1 MGLYFSI
8 CSLAFILILMYNFF
22 AKERINNLE
31 TKIYK
36 YLLLLTTFG
45 LTLDVITS
53 ILYNSGV
60 NYDNIFYILASK
72 FVFVYFVVWFIL
84 LTFYIKIISISN
96 MENSKKI
103 TNKTFNIF
111 LLLFILVTP
120 FIFILPI
127 NYKEINNVI
136 VPQGI
141 PVILTYGVSFMLI
154 IYGVYVTIRY
164 RKNIARNKAKPLYA
178 FVILLVVNF
187 TIQRFFSEAFL
198 INFLLT
204 LTVIIMYFT
213 IENPDVKMIQQLN
226 MAKDQAEKANQ
237 AKTEFLSN
245 MSH

>member
-111 LLLFILVTP
+111 QIGRAHV
-120 FIFILPI
+120 
-127 NYKEINNVI
+127 
-136 VPQGI
+136 
-141 PVILTYGVSFMLI
+141 
-154 IYGVYVTIRY
+154 
-164 RKNIARNKAKPLYA
+164 
-178 FVILLVVNF
+178 
-187 TIQRFFSEAFL
+187 
-198 INFLLT
+198 
-204 LTVIIMYFT
+204 
-213 IENPDVKMIQQLN
+213 
-226 MAKDQAEKANQ
+226 
-237 AKTEFLSN
+237 
-245 MSH
+245 